1 MLRKWDD
8 LPECMK
14 TPEVRVYYDILAK
27 KKISLFLKR
36 VFDILASGI
45 LLILC
50 LPVFIVTAV
59 AIKLDSKG
67 PVFYR
72 QVRVTRYNEK
82 FRIFKFRSMVN
93 DADKGSKLTTGNDSR
108 VTKVGRFI
116 RKYKID
122 ELCQLIDVF
131 RGKMTF
137 VGTRPEVP
145 QYVNKYTDAMMAT
158 LLLPAGI
165 TSEASVY
172 YLNENAL
179 LDSSEDVE
187 KTYLEV
193 VLPDKMYYN
202 LRAIKKF
209 SIFHDIK
216 IILVTIRSVFREES
230 PERE

>member
-1 MLRKWDD
+1 MLRKWED
-8 LPECMK
+8 LPEKMRI
-14 TPEVRVYYDILAK
+14 PEVRVYYDILAK
-27 KKISLFLKR
+27 KKISLLLKR
-36 VFDILASGI
+36 IFDILASGI
-45 LLILC
+45 LLVVFS
-50 LPVFIVTAV
+50 PVFVITAL
-59 AIKLDSKG
+59 AIKFDSNG

-72 QVRVTRYNEK
+72 QVRVTRYAKEFK
-82 FRIFKFRSMVN
+82 IFKFRSMVT
-93 DADKGSKLTTGNDSR
+93 DADKGSKLTVGNDSR

-131 RGKMTF
+131 RGTMTF

-145 QYVNKYTDAMMAT
+145 EYVDKYTPQMMAT

-179 LDSSEDVE
+179 LDAAEDVD
-187 KTYLEV
+187 KVYLEE

-216 IILVTIRSVFREES
+216 IILVTIRSIFKDET